1 MASREMINVL
11 DRLRDLDK
19 VNPNVHSDALEN
31 TEKLNPPVE
40 EAKKKMVKDPKTGKM
55 VPSYA
60 IDGKGKDDLKKEN
73 VKESR
78 KAPKEVKKLMAGKT
92 YTCEDC
98 GCEMHKC
105 DKDCDCKNDSH
116 DELGSYWKDENGNG
130 IPDVAESVNESI
142 TISADSESD
151 LPMIAQIMKLA
162 GMSTVTPDMMPGAD
176 NVPMMKSD
184 DDINANDDDDCGCE
198 DDDNTDM
205 PYSEQDRLAQL
216 AGIERTQTEAT
227 SDMQPGQ
234 GALDKFREL
243 HRKGIGSNDDEVV
256 LKELIE
262 AINDDSLF
270 ADEFTALRAFT
281 SPSKFDDSEIV
292 TADDVPGN
300 TPDEKIETLLKAI
313 DDDSWVGGFAEM
325 LMKDFSMSDDGDEDT
340 EEGFANS
347 MGDEKEEPTYKG
359 YDPDYAKDAGAA
371 TRKTKQVPANS
382 GDNPL
387 ESIEDKLRTEYKTF
401 KEELWKELSDG
412 KESTDEGRGRGKL
425 MAGRGRGKMPKENVQ
440 TQYKDDMFKSMSD
453 AGAYNG
459 GKTVK
464 TSNKKPGL
472 KGNELD
478 ALRNKNV
485 AKMDAEDKAARK
497 ANKDRLASYKK

>member
-1 MASREMINVL
+1 M
-11 DRLRDLDK
+11 LR
-19 VNPNVHSDALEN
+19 
-31 TEKLNPPVE
+31 
-40 EAKKKMVKDPKTGKM
+40 
-55 VPSYA
+55 
-60 IDGKGKDDLKKEN
+60 
-73 VKESR
+73 
-78 KAPKEVKKLMAGKT
+78 
-92 YTCEDC
+92 
-98 GCEMHKC
+98 
-105 DKDCDCKNDSH
+105 
-116 DELGSYWKDENGNG
+116 
-130 IPDVAESVNESI
+130 
-142 TISADSESD
+142 
-151 LPMIAQIMKLA
+151 
-162 GMSTVTPDMMPGAD
+162 
-176 NVPMMKSD
+176 
-184 DDINANDDDDCGCE
+184 
-198 DDDNTDM
+198 
-205 PYSEQDRLAQL
+205 
-216 AGIERTQTEAT
+216 
-227 SDMQPGQ
+227 
-234 GALDKFREL
+234 
-243 HRKGIGSNDDEVV
+243 
-256 LKELIE
+256 
-262 AINDDSLF
+262 
-270 ADEFTALRAFT
+270 
-281 SPSKFDDSEIV
+281 
-292 TADDVPGN
+292 
-300 TPDEKIETLLKAI
+300 
-313 DDDSWVGGFAEM
+313 
-325 LMKDFSMSDDGDEDT
+325 KDFSMSDDGDEDT

-425 MAGRGRGKMPKENVQ
+425 MAGRGRGKVMAGRGRGKMPKENVQ

-472 KGNELD
+472 KGKELD